1 LMLLQEGRDEPRVLV
16 HVEGDELNVGAIL
29 VFVDEFL

>member
-1 LMLLQEGRDEPRVLV
+1 MLLHEGRDEPRVLV
-16 HVEGDELNVGAIL
+16 DVKGDEPNVGAIL

>member
-1 LMLLQEGRDEPRVLV
+1 MLFHEGRDESRVLV
-16 HVEGDELNVGAIL
+16 GVKGDELNVGAIL